1 MDGFWKSLLEA
12 TEVVKR
18 DLSEFVYT
26 VGADTQN
33 VLQPHPSEPP
43 FDEVRSSAIKGRRE
57 VDDDASEVTPTAPS
71 ARATTSISK
80 DVAAR
85 LQQLEQEEEDLGW
98 GEDDATATVTVDLD
112 VQEQVRDS
120 EIVGAKPHDTQS
132 NATTGHEEE
141 LSPLPQSRT
150 FAAPEQNIGDEA
162 DHAAS
167 SNA

>member
-1 MDGFWKSLLEA
+1 MYCSLTPQNHPL
-12 TEVVKR
+12 TKFVLRQSSKR
-18 DLSEFVYT
+18 FLHHAFVT
-26 VGADTQN
+26 SQKRA
-33 VLQPHPSEPP
+33 P
-43 FDEVRSSAIKGRRE
+43 FCRGRRE